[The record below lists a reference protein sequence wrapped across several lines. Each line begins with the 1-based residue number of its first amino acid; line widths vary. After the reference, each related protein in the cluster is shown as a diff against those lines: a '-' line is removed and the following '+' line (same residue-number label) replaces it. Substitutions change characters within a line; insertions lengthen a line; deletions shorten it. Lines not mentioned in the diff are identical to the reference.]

1 MLAQQ
6 LVNGLFLGAVY
17 ALFAVGYT
25 LVFGVLDILNLAH
38 AAIFMIA
45 AFAAYSLVAAG
56 LPIAVGVRRR
66 RAARG
71 RGRHPARPGRVRTAA
86 PPQRRNARAADLIDR
101 GRDHH
106 RRDRARDLRH
116 RRAALRSGRDRRA
129 ADSPRRG
136 NLHRSRGHHLRHRD
150 RLDARAELRAARTT
164 LGRSI
169 RAVSQDRI
177 AAALL
182 GVDIERTIAATFF
195 IASALGG
202 AAGILTGLEYNS
214 VSIDMATSIELKGL
228 AVIILGGMGSI
239 TGAVIGG
246 FVIGAVETL
255 AIAFGLSAWRDALTF
270 GVMFV
275 ILVARPAGIFG
286 ARALAQRMTFV
297 VEFYAHH
304 SRLLDQIG
312 INALLA
318 LSLSVSLQAGP
329 TGARAGRPGRHRR
342 LRLSDREHAIPLAAG
357 GEHRAGR
364 RVFDARRGTARL
376 PGAQAARHLSR
387 HRDHRLRRDR
397 ARHRQQP
404 QDHGRRRGLERH
416 PQRREYG
423 G

>member
-45 AFAAYSLVAAG
+45 AFTAYSLVAAG
-56 LPIAVGVRRR
+56 MPIGVGFAGGVLL
-66 RAARG
+66 AG
-71 RGRHPARPGRVRTAA
+71 VVGILLDRVAFA
-86 PPQRRNARAADLIDR
+86 PLRRRNAGTLVPLISSIGAAIVIGAIARGIYGINERQFVPGGIDAPPIHLGAITFTAVEAIIFVTAIALMLVLSYVMRA
-101 GRDHH
+101 
-106 RRDRARDLRH
+106 
-116 RRAALRSGRDRRA
+116 
-129 ADSPRRG
+129 
-136 NLHRSRGHHLRHRD
+136 
-150 RLDARAELRAARTT
+150 TT

-202 AAGILTGLEYNS
+202 AAGILTGLEYNA
-214 VSIDMATSIELKGL
+214 VSIDMSTSIELKGL

-255 AIAFGLSAWRDALTF
+255 AIAFGLSEWRDALTF

-286 ARALAQRMTFV
+286 ARALR
-297 VEFYAHH
+297 
-304 SRLLDQIG
+304 
-312 INALLA
+312 NA
-318 LSLSVSLQAGP
+318 
-329 TGARAGRPGRHRR
+329 
-342 LRLSDREHAIPLAAG
+342 
-357 GEHRAGR
+357 
-364 RVFDARRGTARL
+364 
-376 PGAQAARHLSR
+376 
-387 HRDHRLRRDR
+387 
-397 ARHRQQP
+397 
-404 QDHGRRRGLERH
+404 
-416 PQRREYG
+416 
-423 G
+423 

>member
-1 MLAQQ
+1 LLAQQ

-56 LPIAVGVRRR
+56 LPLAVGFGGGVLLAGVVGILLDRI
-66 RAARG
+66 AF
-71 RGRHPARPGRVRTAA
+71 A
-86 PPQRRNARAADLIDR
+86 PLRRRNAGTLVPLISSIGAAIIIGAIARGIYGIDE
-101 GRDHH
+101 
-106 RRDRARDLRH
+106 RH
-116 RRAALRSGRDRRA
+116 FVPGGIDATPIHLGAITFTAVEAVIFGTAIVLMLALSYV
-129 ADSPRRG
+129 
-136 NLHRSRGHHLRHRD
+136 
-150 RLDARAELRAARTT
+150 LRATT

-255 AIAFGLSAWRDALTF
+255 AVAFGLSEWRDALTF

-286 ARALAQRMTFV
+286 ARALR
-297 VEFYAHH
+297 
-304 SRLLDQIG
+304 
-312 INALLA
+312 NA
-318 LSLSVSLQAGP
+318 
-329 TGARAGRPGRHRR
+329 
-342 LRLSDREHAIPLAAG
+342 
-357 GEHRAGR
+357 
-364 RVFDARRGTARL
+364 
-376 PGAQAARHLSR
+376 
-387 HRDHRLRRDR
+387 
-397 ARHRQQP
+397 
-404 QDHGRRRGLERH
+404 
-416 PQRREYG
+416 
-423 G
+423 